1 MFGTKGTT
9 VTEGNGESPRA
20 YFKPGIHIARI
31 VDVEFVTTTNG
42 KDKAVITF
50 EGKPHGGDFQ
60 HPKGSQ
66 YKGSLATTDLW
77 LTDNAMEITNQT
89 LATIGDKLGFRDQ
102 LDAVG
107 GSTAEEYTNNL
118 KKVLVGKVGRW
129 KFAGEE
135 VKNDKI
141 GDDGEPLS
149 NWFKTKLARYR
160 FVEPTSVSDADSKL
174 KFDEN
179 NKYDMQRL
187 EVADDDIANAATEA
201 MYSGESTD
209 DEPW

>member
-50 EGKPHGGDFQ
+50 EGKPHSGDFQ
-60 HPKGSQ
+60 HPKGPQ

-77 LTDNAMEITNQT
+77 LTSNAMEITNQT
-89 LATIGDKLGFRDQ
+89 LAYMGDQLGFRDA
-102 LDAVG
+102 LDSVG
-107 GSTAEEYTNNL
+107 GSTAEEYTAGL

-160 FVEPTSVSDADSKL
+160 FVEPTSVSETDSKL

-187 EVADDDIANAATEA
+187 DEADGDVSTKADAAFA
-201 MYSGESTD
+201 GDSD